1 MDDIC
6 KSVGLHCISC
16 EKCAD
21 GSRYCECDGQPLPIG
36 AETFFN
42 VIHRATRNRTIL
54 ICNPVF
60 LRKGHFRIFYGHS
73 ENRGDPHPEK
83 SSRPSKMDG
92 QGYTSNVTD
101 SDSGG
106 QGCTQCLKVI
116 QIPFIV
122 RIIIGSQN
130 DLYTMFKLPELNKSE
145 TKCDKNTVSQKNDD
159 HGWQSLGSIPDQI

>member
-73 ENRGDPHPEK
+73 VNRGDPHTEK
-83 SSRPSKMDG
+83 STRTTKMDC
-92 QGYTSNVTD
+92 QGTNRYATHSTERYM
-101 SDSGG
+101 GI
-106 QGCTQCLKVI
+106 TT
-116 QIPFIV
+116 
-122 RIIIGSQN
+122 R
-130 DLYTMFKLPELNKSE
+130 
-145 TKCDKNTVSQKNDD
+145 
-159 HGWQSLGSIPDQI
+159 